1 MAAKLP
7 QHNSTDFKGP
17 DNYEIDLSSTLDEI
31 ERPDLAVVTN
41 ADLNSPH
48 VTEYN
53 RDLAFMEDILEIL
66 VHKSEDKHAPDPVT
80 CGVNG
85 VIKVIKRGER
95 FKMARKFVDALI
107 KTSFR
112 TETVQY
118 KDENGIDQTKI
129 EHIPVQNCAVQI
141 VNDPAPVDVARRWL
155 DHKLSNSF

>member
-7 QHNSTDFKGP
+7 SHTTEDFKGP

-41 ADLNSPH
+41 AALGSPH
-48 VTEYN
+48 VAEYAS
-53 RDLAFMEDILEIL
+53 DLAFMEDILEIV
-66 VHKSEDKHAPDPVT
+66 VHKSEDKYAPDPVT

-85 VIKVIKRGER
+85 VTKIIPRGQR

-112 TETVQY
+112 VETIEYTDKAGLQ
-118 KDENGIDQTKI
+118 QTKTD
-129 EHIPVQNCAVQI
+129 HIPTQNCSVQI
-141 VNDPAPVDVARRWL
+141 YHDPAGEVGRRWME
-155 DHKLSNSF
+155 HKLSNSF